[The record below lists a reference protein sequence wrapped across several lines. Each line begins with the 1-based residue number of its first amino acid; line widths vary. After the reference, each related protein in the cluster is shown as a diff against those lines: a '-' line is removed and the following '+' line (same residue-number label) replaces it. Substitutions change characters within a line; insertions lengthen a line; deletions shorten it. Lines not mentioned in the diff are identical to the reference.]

1 MTRMLTAL
9 AVAGLAAGAANAQ
22 VDGSILGDGYGAPF
36 SVQTVNTEFG
46 DNQSELNA
54 AYARISGG
62 RLYLAFTGNLQDNFN
77 KLELFLQTGPG
88 GSNVFTSAGNDFA
101 SNMNGMTFAGGFAPN
116 FHVISRRGNFE
127 GDRFDLDFANLDN
140 STFSFYGNVF
150 GGTNFG
156 SGSTG
161 TGVNAQ
167 PIEVAYN
174 GSNAAGVVA
183 GSGPANPVD
192 AAAVTTGFE
201 FSFALSDL
209 GLLGIEG
216 ETICVMA
223 FVNNGDH
230 NYASNQFLPGLNA
243 PQGNMGADG
252 TGLFTG
258 SINFDLNNFQSQGYF
273 VVPVPAP
280 SAFAL
285 LGLGGLALARR
296 RR

>member
-1 MTRMLTAL
+1 
-9 AVAGLAAGAANAQ
+9 
-22 VDGSILGDGYGAPF
+22 
-36 SVQTVNTEFG
+36 
-46 DNQSELNA
+46 
-54 AYARISGG
+54 
-62 RLYLAFTGNLQDNFN
+62 
-77 KLELFLQTGPG
+77 
-88 GSNVFTSAGNDFA
+88 
-101 SNMNGMTFAGGFAPN
+101 MNGMTFAGGFAPN

-174 GSNAAGVVA
+174 GSNAAGVVG

-223 FVNNGDH
+223 FVNNNDH